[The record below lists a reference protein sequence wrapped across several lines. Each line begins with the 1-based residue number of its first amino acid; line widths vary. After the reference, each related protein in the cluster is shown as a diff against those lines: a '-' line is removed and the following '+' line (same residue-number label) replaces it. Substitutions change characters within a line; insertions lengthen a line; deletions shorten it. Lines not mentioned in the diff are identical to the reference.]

1 MKIKDGNK
9 DINILSEDRIFTNKL
24 SSFVNTSMQQTFN
37 EI

>member
-9 DINILSEDRIFTNKL
+9 DINILFEDRIFENKF